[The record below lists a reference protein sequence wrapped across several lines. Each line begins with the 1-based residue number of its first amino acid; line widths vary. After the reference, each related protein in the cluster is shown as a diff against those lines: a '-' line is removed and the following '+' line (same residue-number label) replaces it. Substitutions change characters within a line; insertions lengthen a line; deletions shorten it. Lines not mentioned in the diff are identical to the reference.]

1 MHEAIHDGSG
11 CGVIL
16 VTQYVKGVSGDKR
29 YGLKTIPPGGITCSI
44 AASKKEA
51 QAIMSFFSG
60 AIVLVYET

>member
-1 MHEAIHDGSG
+1 LSL
-11 CGVIL
+11 GV
-16 VTQYVKGVSGDKR
+16 GVSGPAAGIQTLTLR
-29 YGLKTIPPGGITCSI
+29 RICLKTIPPGGITCSI

>member
-1 MHEAIHDGSG
+1 MQITRLSGS
-11 CGVIL
+11 VL
-16 VTQYVKGVSGDKR
+16 DAKQQ